1 MIKQLRRRHFQI
13 WLALLI
19 LIPAGIISA
28 TIVIPK
34 PVTNGLLQPPNSVA
48 LPNIIKTINKENY
61 TVSLR
66 GNMKTPS
73 QIEWI
78 NKTALTVPTAVIYK
92 SVPGKNEVESGDLI
106 GRIESK
112 GTYHFYLKEDSTH
125 YDHFILYDF
134 IHKHIIDSINFTP

>member
-1 MIKQLRRRHFQI
+1 MIRQLRRRHFQI

-34 PVTNGLLQPPNSVA
+34 PATNSLLQPNSSVA

-66 GNMKTPS
+66 GNDQTPS

-92 SVPGKNEVESGDLI
+92 TIAGRKDVESGDLI

-112 GTYHFYLKEDSTH
+112 GTYHFYLREDSTH
-125 YDHFILYDF
+125 YYHFILYDF
-134 IHKHIIDSINFTP
+134 IHKQIIDSINLTP

>member
-13 WLALLI
+13 WLVLLI

-28 TIVIPK
+28 TIVIPG
-34 PVTNGLLQPPNSVA
+34 PATNSLLQPTTSFA

-61 TVSLR
+61 AVNLR
-66 GNMKTPS
+66 SNTQVPS

-78 NKTALTVPTAVIYK
+78 NKTVLTIPTAVIYK
-92 SVPGKNEVESGDLI
+92 IVAGKKDVESGDLI

-112 GTYHFYLKEDSTH
+112 GTYHFYLREDSTN
-125 YDHFILYDF
+125 YYHFVLYDF
-134 IHKHIIDSINFTP
+134 IHKQIIDSINFTP

>member
-13 WLALLI
+13 WIALLI
-19 LIPAGIISA
+19 LVPAGIISA
-28 TIVIPK
+28 IIVIPK
-34 PVTNGLLQPPNSVA
+34 PAANSLLQPGVSIA
-48 LPNIIKTINKENY
+48 LPNIIETINKVNY

-66 GNMKTPS
+66 GNTQTPT

-92 SVPGKNEVESGDLI
+92 TISGEKNIESGDLI

-112 GTYHFYLKEDSTH
+112 GTYHFYLRDDSTGI
-125 YDHFILYDF
+125 YHFVLYDF
-134 IHKHIIDSINFTP
+134 IHHQIIDSINFTQ